1 MWSYAWADEKFELL
15 WGSRPMG
22 SISAA
27 ADQRPA
33 ALRRLGGDEVSS
45 GEVQTHEATAQRQ
58 ASAQERAPTDPSMR
72 A

>member
-27 ADQRPA
+27 A
-33 ALRRLGGDEVSS
+33 VSVPPRF
-45 GEVQTHEATAQRQ
+45 GVWAETR
-58 ASAQERAPTDPSMR
+58 
-72 A
+72 